1 MSRKHQSRTI
11 RSSRNK
17 GRAVSVVLHAALLLL
32 AFLPFLS
39 MQAPEEPTKEALVI
53 QFDFP
58 YNQYVAPEK
67 FITEETEVNSNMAG
81 SEAGGSTPSQEPIQR
96 RQVEAAPSRLSSPTV
111 TSIAKPSS
119 ALTSNVSDIPMPTPK
134 IVRQQAWQ
142 SVDDFGDVENDGV
155 EELKVLDWS
164 AGDIGEIVGTGSG
177 DDDSGVWNDG
187 FGNGTGG
194 SGTGS
199 GGGPGNATGN
209 GSGPGGGTGTG
220 GLGKGSGIGGVT
232 KGIVTGKEMIGE
244 GDLNRSLIQRSPKA
258 GQLAT
263 REGKIC
269 VYICVDKHGK
279 VVSSLYNAA
288 KSTIKDLSVLQKA
301 QTIASEYVFAPDIMA
316 TEKQCGNFYF
326 VFSFK

>member
-1 MSRKHQSRTI
+1 M
-11 RSSRNK
+11 
-17 GRAVSVVLHAALLLL
+17 LLLLL

-39 MQAPEEPTKEALVI
+39 MQAPDEPTKEALVI

-58 YNQYVAPEK
+58 YNQFVAPEK
-67 FITEETEVNSNMAG
+67 FVTEEAEMNANMAG
-81 SEAGGSTPSQEPIQR
+81 SKAGGSTPSQEPIQR
-96 RQVEAAPSRLSSPTV
+96 REVDAAPSKLSAPTV
-111 TSIAKPSS
+111 TTIAKPSS
-119 ALTSNVSDIPMPTPK
+119 TLSSKMSDIPLPTPK
-134 IVRQQAWQ
+134 VVKHQAWQ
-142 SVDDFGDVENDGV
+142 SVDDYGDVENDGV
-155 EELKVLDWS
+155 EELKSLDWS
-164 AGDIGEIVGTGSG
+164 AGDIGEIVGSGDG
-177 DDDSGVWNDG
+177 DDDSDVWNDG
-187 FGNGTGG
+187 FGTGTGG
-194 SGTGS
+194 SGSGS
-199 GGGPGNATGN
+199 GGGAGNATGS

-232 KGIVTGKEMIGE
+232 KGVVVGKEMLGD

-263 REGKIC
+263 KEGKIC

-288 KSTIKDLSVLQKA
+288 KSTIKDLSVLAKA
-301 QTIASEYVFAPDIMA
+301 QAIASEYVFAPDIMA